1 MEKYLLD
8 TSALYPLVLQ
18 LREEFLEY
26 TAIFTVLEQAFYE
39 VGNTIWK
46 EYRRGRIRALL

>member
-18 LREEFLEY
+18 LREKFWNTQLFSQFLNRHSMK
-26 TAIFTVLEQAFYE
+26 LETLFGKNIGE
-39 VGNTIWK
+39 VGSET
-46 EYRRGRIRALL
+46 LL